1 MLSTTYRNGVTM
13 VDVTN
18 KGNAAW
24 QALEAGVSRRGKM
37 RTQKSLELEATIR
50 DALNRFDDGTVSG
63 VWIDPIRGEPIWI
76 GPAINYEDNPDANDS
91 TD

>member
-1 MLSTTYRNGVTM
+1 M
-13 VDVTN
+13 VDVAN
-18 KGNAAW
+18 RGNAAW
-24 QALEAGVSRRGKM
+24 RALAPGVGRRGPA
-37 RTQKSLELEATIR
+37 RTQKSLELEVTIR

-76 GPAINYEDNPDANDS
+76 GPAINYEDNPDANNS